1 MPSRAFIELVFD
13 TCLVRYDLIDLMSD
27 KVDFLEKE

>member
-1 MPSRAFIELVFD
+1 MPSRAFIELVFY
-13 TCLVRYDLIDLMSD
+13 TCLGRYDLIDLMAD